1 MSDNKFILQLKG
13 QQTPKSVVEIKN
25 DKLVAPFVNVPNS
38 SDAVGAIIPDKDSS
52 VVVAKGAE
60 NWQLDGG
67 ALVPATNLTGNGAD
81 YTGEYAVS
89 GSGLW
94 VNAVYTF
101 PSTGDL
107 AHPVAEIFNSQT
119 KWVLQLCGKNL
130 LTKNNT
136 TVDFS
141 FIIKIGSSHIM
152 TKTVTVPEQAN
163 FFCKRF
169 VLDFSES
176 EQSIIKASGG
186 TNLTVQLLCADD
198 GASATIYNG
207 MTVLTALQR
216 RIDASAVSASF
227 ANVEEVLREGI
238 FPSDFFN
245 NAEFMEKL
253 VDGAQVFPIFV
264 RDGDQMIFSGWRDNS
279 FKKYLF
285 SLTAGQTVLQFD
297 ENIEEKDINLY
308 WNGQLITQPG
318 NWNPSGDTITL
329 SFEPEENDVIVVTTN
344 PKFAVVNYV
353 LLEQHN
359 IDPNAHANIV
369 SILNNKIDT
378 ANIDCGTL

>member
-38 SDAVGAIIPDKDSS
+38 SDVVGSIIPDKDSS

-130 LTKNNT
+130 LTKNST

-207 MTVLTALQR
+207 MTILTALQR

-245 NAEFMEKL
+245 NAEFMEEL
-253 VDGAQVFPIFV
+253 VEGAQVFPIFV
-264 RDGDQMIFSGWRDNS
+264 RDGDQMVFSGWRDNS

-285 SLTAGQTVLQFD
+285 SLNAGQTVLQFD

-308 WNGQLITQPG
+308 WNGQLITQSG

-359 IDPNAHANIV
+359 TDPDAHANIV